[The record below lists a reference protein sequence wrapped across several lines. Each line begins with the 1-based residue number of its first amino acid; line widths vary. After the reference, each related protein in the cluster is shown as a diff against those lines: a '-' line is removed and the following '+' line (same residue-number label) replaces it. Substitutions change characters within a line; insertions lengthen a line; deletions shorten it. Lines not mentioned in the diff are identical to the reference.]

1 LLLLFYILSLSFSN
15 SFEIE
20 NKLNLGIDR
29 SYQWHSSDF
38 RTIDSTPTC
47 CFNIEEGLSNSLGF
61 YLNYKVKV
69 YKDLNIGLG
78 FGIMNLKGKVNAFKD
93 EAISIDGV
101 DFDGR
106 FEYAVEQES
115 TLLNYSILF
124 DYKIIKDLYFNINFA
139 FSNLSNMKY
148 YQYEKLVKP
157 DDRGY
162 FTKDNGTKSR
172 LNNEFRGNK
181 SGQSINYL
189 LGASVF
195 YELPLNEKQ
204 TLNLVPSIGYSAY
217 FGELIEN
224 TKWSF
229 TNLNLSIGV
238 NYYFHKDT
246 ATISDELNID
256 KTLLLAP
263 VILSKGKE
271 VLRNELSYSTY
282 EVELELI
289 EIGLTAKNKKAIF
302 KKEIAVDDSLRLY
315 YKFGKFNEIQ
325 YLELVSEEN
334 DKKEST
340 QLPLNRDRIEFL
352 LSDLV
357 NKHQDKVS
365 FNLRIKDKQRVY
377 TKNAFSYVDN
387 FYYSQPITLKFKE
400 VGKSELKVTLIKWNG
415 SLDNDALFETIKS
428 KLNTIENIKAI
439 YSNNEIGLK
448 YLQFLDNAII
458 TYNPDELIPN
468 ILKDYIH
475 QSSYIIINE
484 N

>member
-1 LLLLFYILSLSFSN
+1 
-15 SFEIE
+15 
-20 NKLNLGIDR
+20 
-29 SYQWHSSDF
+29 
-38 RTIDSTPTC
+38 
-47 CFNIEEGLSNSLGF
+47 
-61 YLNYKVKV
+61 
-69 YKDLNIGLG
+69 
-78 FGIMNLKGKVNAFKD
+78 MKGKINAFKD
-93 EAISIDGV
+93 EAISIDGE

-106 FEYAVEQES
+106 FEYAIEQES

-124 DYKIIKDLYFNINFA
+124 DYKLYKDLYFNLNFA

-162 FTKDNGTKSR
+162 FTKEDGSKSR

-181 SGQSINYL
+181 SGKSINYMI
-189 LGASVF
+189 GAALY
-195 YELPLNEKQ
+195 YELALNEKK
-204 TLNLVPSIGYSAY
+204 TINLVPSIGYSTY
-217 FGELIEN
+217 IGELIEN

-229 TNLNLSIGV
+229 TNLNLGLGL

-246 ATISDELNID
+246 TTFSKELNID

-282 EVELELI
+282 EVELDLI
-289 EIGLTAKNKKAIF
+289 EIGLTAKNKKALY

-325 YLELVSEEN
+325 YLELISEEN
-334 DKKEST
+334 DIKESI
-340 QLPLNRDRIEFL
+340 QLALNKDKIDFSL
-352 LSDLV
+352 TDLI
-357 NKHQDKVS
+357 NKHQDDVS
-365 FNLRIKDKQRVY
+365 FNLRLKDKQRVY

-400 VGKSELKVTLIKWNG
+400 VGKSSLKLTLVKWNG
-415 SLDNDALFETIKS
+415 SLDNDNLYETIKS
-428 KLNTIENIKAI
+428 KLNTINNVKVI
-439 YSNNEIGLK
+439 YSNNDIGLK
-448 YLQFLDNAII
+448 YLRFLDNAKIP
-458 TYNPDELIPN
+458 YNPDDLIPKVLN
-468 ILKDYIH
+468 DYIY

>member
-1 LLLLFYILSLSFSN
+1 MLLFFYILSLSFSN

-38 RTIDSTPTC
+38 RTIDSIPTC

-78 FGIMNLKGKVNAFKD
+78 IGLINMKGKVNAFKD
-93 EAISIDGV
+93 EAISIDGE

-106 FEYAVEQES
+106 FEYAIEQES

-124 DYKIIKDLYFNINFA
+124 DYKLYKDLYFNLNFA

-162 FTKDNGTKSR
+162 FTKEDGSKSR

-181 SGQSINYL
+181 SGKSINYMI
-189 LGASVF
+189 GAALY
-195 YELPLNEKQ
+195 YELALNEKK
-204 TLNLVPSIGYSAY
+204 TINLVPSIGYSTY
-217 FGELIEN
+217 IGELIEN

-229 TNLNLSIGV
+229 TNLNLGLGL

-246 ATISDELNID
+246 TTFSKELNID

-282 EVELELI
+282 EVELDLI
-289 EIGLTAKNKKAIF
+289 EIGLTAKNKKALY

-325 YLELVSEEN
+325 YLELISEEN
-334 DKKEST
+334 DIKESI
-340 QLPLNRDRIEFL
+340 QLALNKDKIDFSL
-352 LSDLV
+352 TDLI
-357 NKHQDKVS
+357 NKHQDDVS
-365 FNLRIKDKQRVY
+365 YNLRLKDKQRVY

-400 VGKSELKVTLIKWNG
+400 VGKSSLKLTLVKWNG
-415 SLDNDALFETIKS
+415 SLDNENLYETIKS
-428 KLNTIENIKAI
+428 KLNTINNVKAI
-439 YSNNEIGLK
+439 YSNNDIGLK
-448 YLQFLDNAII
+448 YLRFLDNAKIP
-458 TYNPDELIPN
+458 YNPDDLIPKVLN
-468 ILKDYIH
+468 DYIY